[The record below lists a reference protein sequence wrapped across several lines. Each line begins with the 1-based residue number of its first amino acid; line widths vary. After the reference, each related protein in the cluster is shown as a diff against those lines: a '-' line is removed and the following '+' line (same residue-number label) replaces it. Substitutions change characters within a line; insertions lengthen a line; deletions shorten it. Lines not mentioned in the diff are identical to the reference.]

1 MSCFSPS
8 PAPCPG
14 TASCSVIW
22 KNFFCVQ
29 PYPWPR
35 PGLMMALADLAAAFA
50 VAPNLLSR
58 HLDQWLTADL
68 WDDRRLAQDFRAA
81 MLWLCLSRL
90 EPDGE
95 DRAQPA

>member
-1 MSCFSPS
+1 
-8 PAPCPG
+8 
-14 TASCSVIW
+14 
-22 KNFFCVQ
+22 
-29 PYPWPR
+29 
-35 PGLMMALADLAAAFA
+35 MMALADLAATFA

-95 DRAQPA
+95 DTRRTGDAVAARRESGASLAAFG